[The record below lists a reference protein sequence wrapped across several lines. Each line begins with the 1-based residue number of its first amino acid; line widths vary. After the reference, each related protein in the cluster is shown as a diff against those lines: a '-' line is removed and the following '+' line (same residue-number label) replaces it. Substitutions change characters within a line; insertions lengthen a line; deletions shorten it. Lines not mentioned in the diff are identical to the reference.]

1 MKHLVSFEK
10 FLAEALVDEGIR
22 KKEGSYE
29 FDWLTDLPDDLM
41 SLRFKKYRGRTQK
54 VDGTDT
60 VYTYYYAYQLEK
72 SDDSSGLMKTIKMME
87 KSIQSKDLRM
97 FVNKAVMGFDS
108 TFGANNF
115 NAIIASQSSSLILKD
130 LVEQLKSKSGTAELF
145 SEAFVKNASTDI
157 KLDTEKVDR
166 LPEETKKEVMRAFK
180 KATDPSKT
188 FKIKEI
194 FSAHRK
200 FFKEFLL
207 FNKDEDRRLFNAV
220 EGQKI
225 ILVDDYKTSGA
236 TIKEMIRQLADAGAA
251 EVVVFVLLKLGD

>member
-1 MKHLVSFEK
+1 MKHLHTFES
-10 FLAEALVDEGIR
+10 FLAEALVDEGVR
-22 KKEGSYE
+22 KKDGSYE
-29 FDWLTDLPDDLM
+29 FDWLTDLPEDLM

-54 VDGTDT
+54 VDGSDT

-72 SDDSSGLMKTIKMME
+72 SAGSTDLMKTVKMME
-87 KSIQSKDLRM
+87 KTIQPKDLRM

-130 LVEQLKSKSGTAELF
+130 LVDQLKSKSGTAELF

-157 KLDTEKVDR
+157 KLDTEKVDK
-166 LPEETKKEVMRAFK
+166 LPEKTKKEVMRAFK
-180 KATDPSKT
+180 KATDPSKP

-200 FFKEFLL
+200 FFREFML
-207 FNKDEDRRLFNAV
+207 FNKDEDRRLINAV

-225 ILVDDYKTSGA
+225 ILVDDYKTSGT

-251 EVVVFVLLKLGD
+251 EVVVFVLLKLGE